1 MIQSTVAVV
10 RSADHCQTQ
19 PWSVLASWRVCGIA
33 RHFVCD
39 CVEHFCSLLH
49 LRDWSKDCPT
59 RFTASLAKPG
69 PVWQVAKY
77 VQQQLGQLNMPLAP
91 ALDVRLGEQLQP
103 QLQAGM
109 PPTLELV
116 CGVQV
121 NTLRDVELLAAG
133 NCEHCTSF
141 CTSMP
146 GMGCN
151 TLA

>member
-1 MIQSTVAVV
+1 M
-10 RSADHCQTQ
+10 
-19 PWSVLASWRVCGIA
+19 
-33 RHFVCD
+33 CD
-39 CVEHFCSLLH
+39 CVEHLCSLLH
-49 LRDWSKDCPT
+49 LRDWSKDCPS
-59 RFTASLAKPG
+59 RFTASLAEPG
-69 PVWQVAKY
+69 PVWQVAEY